1 MENNRYDTAAQQ
13 GGTASEMPLPGAV
26 LAAARVARGMSVEDI
41 SRALKL
47 PVAKI
52 MAIEADDHSSLPS
65 AAFARGFIRG
75 YARLVKVDIEP
86 MLPAKAAPAAPVDV
100 RLMHL
105 HHVPGVSLE
114 PKRYRQLPMM
124 AAGAMFVLLGLAYY
138 EFVLNAPST
147 PFQVSGGVSVQ
158 PSLSGSPVPDDAVP
172 DALRTPVIAPLGQA
186 SRPAGT
192 VDNPLRLKK
201 SIDPSSGAN
210 EQGLHFLFNGESW
223 VEVRDA
229 VGKVVF
235 SSTNAPGSERIVRGA
250 PPFSLVIGGA
260 SGVQLNYNGSR
271 VDLASYVTADVA
283 RLRLE

>member
-1 MENNRYDTAAQQ
+1 
-13 GGTASEMPLPGAV
+13 
-26 LAAARVARGMSVEDI
+26 VEDV
-41 SRALKL
+41 SRTLKL

-52 MAIEADDHSSLPS
+52 RAIEADDHSSLPS
-65 AAFARGFIRG
+65 AAFARGFIRS

-86 MLPAKAAPAAPVDV
+86 LLPAKVAPAEPADMH
-100 RLMHL
+100 LMH
-105 HHVPGVSLE
+105 HTPGVSLE
-114 PKRYRQLPMM
+114 PPRYRNAPMM
-124 AAGAMFVLLGLAYY
+124 AAAAAFVLVGLAYY
-138 EFVLNAPST
+138 EFVLNAPRT
-147 PFQVSGGVSVQ
+147 PVQVAGTVSVQ
-158 PSLSGSPVPDDAVP
+158 PLPSVSAAAEYAEPGAPG
-172 DALRTPVIAPLGQA
+172 TPGTPSKLIIAPA
-186 SRPAGT
+186 APAPQPSGF
-192 VDNPLRLKK
+192 VDNLRLKK
-201 SIDPSSGAN
+201 SSDPASGAH